1 MAVERSQ
8 SSHRNNHFRNIYIY
22 FLKWIFVWFDH
33 HRKKPTLKS
42 SSPATC
48 PGLCTFSDC
57 WHLIKMMWYQKE
69 TPSLSLENTWQTG
82 SFHRG
87 WIYDFILTW
96 LILDAEV
103 LLQEAACLIMA
114 RVRANM
120 MPEAGTTVTPKRLW
134 RGDVIV
140 TEVSVT
146 PPIEKLPELP
156 GFFNIER
163 PTAAVDPL
171 LTNTVGSGFN
181 RELTREVFRPFSS
194 RQGYAFLSLS
204 HNDTG
209 DLTVDN
215 CSMSTFVVL
224 LRADADSSPT
234 PTPPLTPSSPHL
246 YKNFMDSW
254 RPPTFACSS
263 YISAQTSESLLAGP
277 GRKSSCPSG
286 AERALLC
293 PIFSCYL

>member
-1 MAVERSQ
+1 
-8 SSHRNNHFRNIYIY
+8 
-22 FLKWIFVWFDH
+22 
-33 HRKKPTLKS
+33 
-42 SSPATC
+42 
-48 PGLCTFSDC
+48 
-57 WHLIKMMWYQKE
+57 
-69 TPSLSLENTWQTG
+69 
-82 SFHRG
+82 
-87 WIYDFILTW
+87 
-96 LILDAEV
+96 
-103 LLQEAACLIMA
+103 
-114 RVRANM
+114 

-146 PPIEKLPELP
+146 PPIEKLPEPP

-234 PTPPLTPSSPHL
+234 PTPP
-246 YKNFMDSW
+246 
-254 RPPTFACSS
+254 RPPPLLTFTRISWTHGVLPRLPVRRISQPRHPRAC
-263 YISAQTSESLLAGP
+263 
-277 GRKSSCPSG
+277 
-286 AERALLC
+286 
-293 PIFSCYL
+293 